1 MKKILKIVVAAVA
14 ILLLVLLSAPML
26 LREKIAGVV
35 KREANAVLVATLD
48 FESLRVN
55 FLRHFPRASLELRG
69 MTLVGEGRF
78 AGDTIAAV
86 ERLSVVVN
94 PLSLFG
100 NGGFEV
106 SKVILA
112 GPVLHAHRPDTFNLP
127 GLLPGPAA
135 ARFSRRL
142 PGGAAVLRHAAA
154 GLPFGLAGR
163 FPARVLAEP
172 GGRRR
177 GRAAGCA
184 GRVRAV

>member
-112 GPVLHAHRPDTFNLP
+112 GPVLHAHRCADGAVNWDDRES
-127 GLLPGPAA
+127 LLRGGAFRTRGGRIGGA
-135 ARFSRRL
+135 LLRL
-142 PGGAAVLRHAAA
+142 PPLGARLSDR
-154 GLPFGLAGR
+154 AGR
-163 FPARVLAEP
+163 DPL
-172 GGRRR
+172 R
-177 GRAAGCA
+177 G
-184 GRVRAV
+184 